1 MQASQTVQACASQR
15 FTFTKGILM
24 QQLNHTVQTWCGPR
38 QAMALQPLLAELT
51 SAFGEMQQ
59 ALKGHLARELKG
71 QRSK

>member
-1 MQASQTVQACASQR
+1 
-15 FTFTKGILM
+15 M
-24 QQLNHTVQTWCGPR
+24 QQLNHLNHTVQTWCGPR

-71 QRSK
+71 QRGK